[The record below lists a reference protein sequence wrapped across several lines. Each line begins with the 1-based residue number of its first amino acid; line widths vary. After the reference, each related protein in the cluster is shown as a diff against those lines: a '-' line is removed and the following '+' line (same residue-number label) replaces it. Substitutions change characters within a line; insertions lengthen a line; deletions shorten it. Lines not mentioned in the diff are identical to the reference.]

1 MEKFKCFVGTFIG
14 ILLISWF
21 IFQGCA
27 TIMHGTTQDVG
38 FGSSP
43 SGAKVT
49 IDGQEKGKTP
59 VIVDLRRKDNHQVR
73 IELDGYQ
80 PYETSIV
87 RKVSGW
93 VLGNILFGGL
103 IGLAV
108 DAISGGL
115 YNLTPEQVQA
125 TLAKADMS
133 HLYRNDTLY
142 IVTVLTPD
150 PTWQKVGN
158 LTKAQ

>member
-1 MEKFKCFVGTFIG
+1 MNKKTIFIWTT
-14 ILLISWF
+14 IATVLPLIML
-21 IFQGCA
+21 IGCA
-27 TIMHGTTQDVG
+27 SIMHGTSQDIG
-38 FGSSP
+38 IGSSP

-49 IDGQEKGKTP
+49 INGQEKGKTP
-59 VIVDLRRKDNHQVR
+59 MIVDLRRKDNHQVR
-73 IELDGYQ
+73 IELDGYM
-80 PYETSIV
+80 PYDTTIV

-93 VLGNILFGGL
+93 VVGNILFGGL

-125 TLAKADMS
+125 TLAKEGMG
-133 HLYRNDTLY
+133 HLYKNDTLY

-150 PTWQKVGN
+150 PTWQKVGS
-158 LTKAQ
+158 LSKAE